1 MFKDSERKKK
11 HKFYIKQQAL
21 TSSYFSPLRKAVLE
35 EYMSW
40 RSISH
45 EIEMNSGIYASYMSL
60 YFE

>member
-21 TSSYFSPLRKAVLE
+21 TYFSPLRKAVLE